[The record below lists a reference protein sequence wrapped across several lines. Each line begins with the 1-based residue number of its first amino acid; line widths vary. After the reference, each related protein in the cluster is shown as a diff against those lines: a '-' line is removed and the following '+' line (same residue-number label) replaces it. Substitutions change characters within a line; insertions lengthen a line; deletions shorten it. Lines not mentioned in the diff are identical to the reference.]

1 MFMRSPLDQLTPGQI
16 TRSAKVVAFA
26 TAIALG
32 CGYVSD
38 ALTPTTAGLGAF
50 LLASSLLLAAPTQ
63 RASEMLGAVTVWMCF
78 AEFLSTTQSG
88 QFAIWRLAVAV
99 ATLGG
104 VMGVIRIQHLRE
116 LARTTPD
123 TSLADLDRRTVGGF
137 GVVPHSTAK
146 LAGMRDETAPAAIAG
161 QLPEKG

>member
-1 MFMRSPLDQLTPGQI
+1 MIMRSPLDQLTPGQI
-16 TRSAKVVAFA
+16 TRSARVVAIV
-26 TAIALG
+26 TAVALG
-32 CGYVSD
+32 CGYVSN
-38 ALTPTTAGLGAF
+38 ALTPATAGLGAF

-88 QFAIWRLAVAV
+88 HFAVWRLAVTV

-104 VMGVIRIQHLRE
+104 VIGVIRIQHVRD
-116 LARTTPD
+116 LARQTPD
-123 TSLADLDRRTVGGF
+123 TSLADLDRRTVGGI

-146 LAGMRDETAPAAIAG
+146 LAEMRLAVAADA
-161 QLPEKG
+161 LPEKG